1 MTDYGHELR
10 FGGFLTPDAGDP
22 ERVVALVRLAEQAGL
37 DLVTF
42 QDHPYQNGFLDAWT
56 LISYVAGRTE
66 RITLTGNVFNLPLRP
81 PAVLARSVASLDRL
95 TNGRIELG
103 LGAGA
108 FWDAIEAMGGE
119 RRAPADAVRG
129 VEEAITILHELW
141 DDSQRGGVRVRG
153 RVYRVDGAKRGPA
166 PAHRVGI
173 WLGAYQPK
181 MLELTGRLADGW
193 LPSEPYLKPGD
204 LARGNKIIDE
214 SAIAAGRR
222 PADIRRLLNVTRTE
236 PEALAELA
244 LTEGI
249 GTFIAMIDDPA
260 ALQRFATETT
270 PAVRE
275 LVAAARRGGAGG
287 GPTVTPESSDTDP
300 RAAVTVHPARSV
312 TEADVFERIG
322 VRPTPDDG
330 SRLLPDQPW
339 DESAR
344 PHHTPAPDATYSADG
359 RAVGAHLVEVHDH
372 LRRELETVRDLVA
385 QVKQGTI
392 DAARARSVINELTL
406 RQNNWAMGA
415 YCASYCRVV
424 TQHHTIEDRS
434 MFPHLRSVDP
444 ELSPVL
450 DRLAEEHQVIHGVLE
465 ELDRRLVEHL
475 KAPGEFT
482 ELQRAV
488 DRLTDTLRSHLSYE
502 EHELVEPLARVGM
515 YAGQI

>member
-1 MTDYGHELR
+1 MTDYGHELQ

-22 ERVVALVRLAEQAGL
+22 DRVVDLVRLAEQSGL
-37 DLVTF
+37 DLVSF
-42 QDHPYQNGFLDAWT
+42 QDHPYQPAFLDAWT

-81 PAVLARSVASLDRL
+81 PSVLARSVASLDRL
-95 TNGRIELG
+95 TGGRIELG
-103 LGAGA
+103 LGSGA

-119 RRAPADAVRG
+119 RRTPGEAVRS
-129 VEEAITILHELW
+129 VEEAIMIMRELW
-141 DDSQRGGVRVRG
+141 DDTQRGGVRVRG
-153 RVYRVDGAKRGPA
+153 RVYQVDGAKRGPA
-166 PAHRVGI
+166 PAHRVQI
-173 WLGAYQPK
+173 WLGAYKPR

-193 LPSEPYLKPGD
+193 LPSLSYLQPGD
-204 LARGNKIIDE
+204 LTRGNKIIDE
-214 SAIAAGRR
+214 AAIAAGREPR
-222 PADIRRLLNVTRTE
+222 AVRRLLNLGQAE
-236 PEALAELA
+236 PAELAELA

-249 GTFIAMIDDPA
+249 GTFIAMIDDPT
-260 ALQRFATETT
+260 ALQRFAQETA

-275 LVAAARRGGAGG
+275 LVDAARRGGGADPSAGVG
-287 GPTVTPESSDTDP
+287 MITGPDPVRAGAAES
-300 RAAVTVHPARSV
+300 
-312 TEADVFERIG
+312 EVFERIG

-339 DESAR
+339 DEGAR
-344 PHHTPAPDATYSADG
+344 PHLTPAPDASYSAQG
-359 RAVGAHLVEVHDH
+359 GAVGQHLIDVHDH
-372 LRRELETVRDLVA
+372 LRQELETVRDLVD

-392 DAARARSVINELTL
+392 EAARARSVINELTL
-406 RQNNWAMGA
+406 KQNNWAMGA

-434 MFPHLRSVDP
+434 MFPHLRRSDP
-444 ELSPVL
+444 ELVPVL
-450 DRLAEEHQVIHGVLE
+450 DRLTEEHQVIHGVLE

-502 EHELVEPLARVGM
+502 ERELVEPLARIGM
-515 YAGQI
+515 YAGQV